1 MEDTHKKA
9 VFASSLIKN
18 VISKKMQFEQERKME
33 RGEIKEQHQMSSMSF
48 TYEGRN
54 SHQGSALT
62 STSFLVPAPFYVL
75 LSNPQCVFQSC
86 SEWHCSRGSSSLD
99 FFWLQTCL
107 LLSDPQIPTIHHSFY
122 SVLQNII

>member
-33 RGEIKEQHQMSSMSF
+33 R
-48 TYEGRN
+48 
-54 SHQGSALT
+54 ALT

>member
-54 SHQGSALT
+54 SHQGSVCISVLFRVALQ
-62 STSFLVPAPFYVL
+62 SWLVF
-75 LSNPQCVFQSC
+75 
-86 SEWHCSRGSSSLD
+86 SR
-99 FFWLQTCL
+99 L
-107 LLSDPQIPTIHHSFY
+107 LLASDLPA
-122 SVLQNII
+122 SV